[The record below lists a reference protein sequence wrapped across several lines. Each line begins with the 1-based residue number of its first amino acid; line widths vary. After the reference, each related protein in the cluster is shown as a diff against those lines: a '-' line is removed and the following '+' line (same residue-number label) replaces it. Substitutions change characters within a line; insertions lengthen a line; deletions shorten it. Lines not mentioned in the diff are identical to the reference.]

1 MAAAGNDKHEARM
14 RDTEAFGAGDPGALE
29 ALFGA
34 RTEAGAWR
42 GLVEAYRRFGWLAA
56 RLDPLGLVKPQS
68 PAELDPALYGFTPE
82 DAAPLARAYCGT
94 IGWEIGHVQD
104 RARRDWLAARAEQ
117 AYAPEA
123 GDRSRALAL
132 IARAEHLEAAFGRRM
147 PGVKTF
153 GLAGAEGFVV
163 LTDAVMRAAV
173 ALGARRL
180 LVAGMHRGRFTQM
193 GLNFGKPLVR
203 LVAEAQ
209 GTPDVPAEAGAQSD
223 VAYHLGFEGT
233 VVIAGREVPIWVA
246 PHPSHLSLVGPMMQG
261 RARAAVEANGAGAVL
276 PLILHTDAAFAGQGV
291 NAEVLQLSGLGPW
304 HVGGTVH
311 LVLNNQ
317 IGFTTEPYEGRT
329 ARSPADIAKLIEA
342 PILHVNGEDPGA
354 LLRAGRV
361 AAEYRAAFG
370 ADIVVELIGYRRKGH
385 NEIDEPRFT
394 QPLLYKAID
403 AMPPLSARYA
413 AETGAEADVSGFAA
427 ELDAA
432 FAAAKDWAPNGPEA
446 PPRGLASD
454 VEERLCDPVET
465 GVDLGRLRALGA
477 HLARLPDGFAA
488 HPKVARFL
496 TERAEAVE
504 RGEGID
510 WATAEALALASLAD
524 EGRPVR
530 LTGQDSVRGA
540 FSQRHLALFD
550 QETGARHMVLD
561 GLAARADIH
570 NSPLIE
576 NAVLA
581 FEYGLSTAALNRL
594 TVWEAQFG
602 EFLNVA
608 QGVFDQII
616 APGESRWLMES
627 GLVILLP
634 HGLDGGGP
642 DHATGRPERLLAACA
657 RGNLR
662 VLNASTPANFFHA
675 LRRQVVGPYRK
686 PLVVLTPKALLRHP
700 ACVSALAEMGPGTG
714 LRTVIGERREGAR
727 RVVLCTGKLFYLLD
741 AARRDRGADDV
752 ALVRLEQLYPLDDAA
767 IAAALAP
774 HTGAELVW
782 AQEEPENMGYFAWL
796 DRRLERIA
804 GRPFRLVSRPAM
816 PSPATGPKK
825 WNNAEAAAVI
835 DAALGD

>member
-1 MAAAGNDKHEARM
+1 M
-14 RDTEAFGAGDPGALE
+14 RDTEALGAGDPGALD

-34 RTEAGAWR
+34 RAEAGAWA
-42 GLVEAYRRFGWLAA
+42 GMAEAYRRFGWLAA
-56 RLDPLGLVKPQS
+56 RLDPLKPEPAPV
-68 PAELDPALYGFTPE
+68 PAELDPGRWGFTAA
-82 DAAPLARAYCGT
+82 DAAPLVRAYCGGL
-94 IGWEIGHVQD
+94 GWEIGHLQD
-104 RARRDWLAARAEQ
+104 PTRREWLAVRAEEEWASAPDARAR
-117 AYAPEA
+117 
-123 GDRSRALAL
+123 ALGL
-132 IARAEHLEAAFGRRM
+132 IARAELLEATFGRRL
-147 PGVKTF
+147 PGAKTF
-153 GLAGAEGFVV
+153 GLAGAEGFLV
-163 LTDAVMRAAV
+163 LTDAVMRASI

-180 LVAGMHRGRFTQM
+180 FVAGMHRGRFTQM
-193 GLNFGKPLVR
+193 ALNFGKPLVR

-209 GTPDVPAEAGAQSD
+209 GAPDVPIGTGAQSD
-223 VAYHLGFEGT
+223 VPYHLGFDGRVE
-233 VVIAGREVPIWVA
+233 IAGREVPVWVA

-261 RARAAVEANGAGAVL
+261 RARAAVEAEGARAVL

-291 NAEVLQLSGLGPW
+291 NAEVLQLSGLAPW

-311 LVLNNQ
+311 LVLNNR
-317 IGFTTEPYEGRT
+317 IGFTTDPKEGRT
-329 ARSPADIAKLIEA
+329 ARSPADIGKLIEA
-342 PILHVNGEDPGA
+342 PILHVNGDDPDA
-354 LLRAGRV
+354 LMRAGEV
-361 AAEYRAAFG
+361 AAAWRAAFG
-370 ADIVVELIGYRRKGH
+370 ADIVIDMLCYRRLGH

-413 AETGAEADVSGFAA
+413 RVIGAAVEVAGFAGQ
-427 ELDAA
+427 LDAA
-432 FAAAKDWAPNGPEA
+432 FAAAKEWVPNGPEA
-446 PPRGLASD
+446 PPRGLAPD
-454 VEERLCDPVET
+454 IEARLCEPVET
-465 GVDLGRLRALGA
+465 GVPLATLQSLGE
-477 HLARLPDGFAA
+477 HLTRLPEGFRA

-496 TERAEAVE
+496 AERAEAIG

-510 WATAEALALASLAD
+510 WATAEALALASLAA

-540 FSQRHLALFD
+540 FTQRHLVVFD
-550 QETGARHMVLD
+550 QESGARHMVLD

-581 FEYGLSTAALNRL
+581 FEYGLSTATPERL

-608 QGVFDQII
+608 QGVFDQIV
-616 APGESRWLMES
+616 APGEARWLFES

-662 VLNASTPANFFHA
+662 VVNASTPANFFHA
-675 LRRQVVGPYRK
+675 LRRQLIGPYRK
-686 PLVVLTPKALLRHP
+686 PLVVLTPKALLRHG
-700 ACVSALAEMGPGTG
+700 ACVSRLAEMGPGTG
-714 LRTVIGERREGAR
+714 FRSVIGEEPGDAR

-741 AARRDRGADDV
+741 TARRERGLDGV
-752 ALVRLEQLYPLDDAA
+752 ALVRLEQLYPLDEAA
-767 IAAALAP
+767 LAAALAP
-774 HTGAELVW
+774 HARAELVW
-782 AQEEPENMGYFAWL
+782 AQEEPENMGYFGWL

-804 GRPFRLVSRPAM
+804 GRRVRLVSRRAM

-825 WNNAEAAAVI
+825 WNDAEAAAVVE
-835 DAALGD
+835 AALAG